1 VPERVPRWLR
11 ITVSVVVA
19 LVVGWMLITDS
30 GDESTASAVTTTS
43 AFVDPGADLVPG
55 PTTSNDS
62 DDSVDTGNDGSA
74 EDAIGVSGL
83 PAGFVAELPPEA
95 LVVLDRIADGA
106 SHPYRQDGST
116 FFNREG
122 LLPFEGDDYYRE
134 YTVETPGS
142 SDRGAR
148 RIVTGARGEVFYT
161 DDHYGSFVEV
171 VDADV

>member
-30 GDESTASAVTTTS
+30 GDGSTTSAVTTTS
-43 AFVDPGADLVPG
+43 AFVDPGSDLVPG
-55 PTTSNDS
+55 PTTSSGFDN
-62 DDSVDTGNDGSA
+62 GGDGSA

-83 PAGFVAELPPEA
+83 PAGFVADLPPGA
-95 LVVLDRIADGA
+95 VIVLDRIADGA

-122 LLPFEGDDYYRE
+122 LLPFEGDNYYRE

-148 RIVTGARGEVFYT
+148 RIVTGVRGEVFYT